1 MRSRLRSTVMVT
13 NLSLF
18 LLLTAAAPLLPA
30 QDGAELRRRAGV
42 LRQAVARCAERLQS
56 GELTSCSVAAR
67 FDINRSLS
75 MDEALQFAAQY
86 ERRARDLDNQ
96 EERAR
101 CAGVRDRFL
110 RDREA
115 SRRMLADSQSGER
128 ELEDWTRRNEE
139 AQLAAIGSSL
149 NLLVDGGLAYV
160 AESTRTLDGLKGAYK
175 SNENRLKRS
184 NGRIDPKSRARL
196 DALDQRIRN
205 LDAAIARAK
214 GLQGKK
220 EKAEIFWGYFT
231 AGTREVDESAG
242 AVQAALTAVEE
253 DPILHKILVDG
264 GLQPLANRLKSWKL
278 FPKKPYV
285 INLAEF
291 LVDYGYSATE
301 WGMSRNRILE
311 RIRINEER
319 LPVVRAQQE
328 NLKRSM
334 TELNACVD
342 KGLVTRP
349 E

>member
-75 MDEALQFAAQY
+75 MDEALQFAGLY

-101 CAGVRDRFL
+101 CAGVRERFI

-115 SRRMLADSQSGER
+115 SRRMLADSRMGDG
-128 ELEDWTRRNEE
+128 ELEEWTRRNGE
-139 AQLAAIGSSL
+139 AQVAAIQSSL

-160 AESTRTLDGLKGAYK
+160 AESTRTLNGLKGAYK
-175 SNENRLKRS
+175 SMEGRLKRLR
-184 NGRIDPKSRARL
+184 GDRKARMQASL
-196 DALDQRIRN
+196 DTLDQRIRKM
-205 LDAAIARAK
+205 DAAVSSAK
-214 GLQGKK
+214 SLQGKK

-242 AVQAALTAVEE
+242 AVQTALTAVEE
-253 DPILHKILVDG
+253 DPILHKILVDE
-264 GLQPLANRLKSWKL
+264 GLQPLANRMKSWKL

-285 INLAEF
+285 INMAEF
-291 LVDYGYSATE
+291 LVDYGYSAAE
-301 WGMSRNRILE
+301 WGMSRARILE
-311 RIRINEER
+311 RIKINEER
-319 LPVVRAQQE
+319 LPLVRAQQE